1 MKQCAA
7 LYIDPRK
14 QPSGHHLVLKRI
26 GFAVRV
32 TSTWPEDDALLAA
45 DVVVVL
51 VHLARAPMVAARLRA
66 RAGFGRR
73 LLIALVPSAVSR
85 TERRAAIASGFD
97 DVATERAAPR
107 ELAIRVLRRLRGRA
121 DSDCMLP
128 QDGKR
133 SAA

>member
-1 MKQCAA
+1 MKQCAV

-14 QPSGHHLVLKRI
+14 QPSGHHVVLKRI
-26 GFAVRV
+26 GFVVQV
-32 TSTWPEDDALLAA
+32 TSTWPDDDSLLAA
-45 DVVVVL
+45 DVVVVR

-73 LLIALVPSAVSR
+73 LLIALVPSTVSR
-85 TERRAAIASGFD
+85 TERRAAIVSGFD
-97 DVATERAAPR
+97 DVATERSAPR
-107 ELAIRVLRRLRGRA
+107 ELGIRVLRQLRARVDA
-121 DSDCMLP
+121 DCVLP